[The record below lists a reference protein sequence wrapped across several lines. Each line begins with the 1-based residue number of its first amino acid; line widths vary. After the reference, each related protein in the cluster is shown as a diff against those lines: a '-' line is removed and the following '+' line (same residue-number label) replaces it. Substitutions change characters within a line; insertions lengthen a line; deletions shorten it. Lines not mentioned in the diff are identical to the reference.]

1 MRLGLVTVWV
11 PQQVFLICGEEA
23 IELKFRDYNMLIS
36 LADRQSGNL
45 QNKGKSLLGLLTTN
59 FLTS

>member
-11 PQQVFLICGEEA
+11 PQQVFLVCREEA